1 MKTYNIEQFEK
12 EFESHLGGF
21 GFITLFY
28 HLVNLQ
34 GRQKKN
40 DDFICKATSNE
51 VLSWNFKTDMELM
64 DIGSELFKQEFLE
77 AEAKDG
83 DFNYTTDD
91 IINKIGKD
99 NVLEVKENGYL
110 IGYLVKEN

>member
-1 MKTYNIEQFEK
+1 MKTYNIEQFQK
-12 EFESHLGGF
+12 EFENHLGGF
-21 GFITLFY
+21 GFVTLFY
-28 HLVNLQ
+28 HLVDLQ

-40 DDFICKATSNE
+40 DEFICKTTSDE
-51 VLSWNFKTDMELM
+51 VIKWNFKTDLELM

-77 AEAKDG
+77 AKDE